1 MNPGLDG
8 KAPRTAYGMLPLPA
22 TGAMKDETLLVHASR
37 DPFHHSGVVNLPVY
51 RASTILFPTL
61 AAYKQ
66 RFEGNARYDGITY
79 GARGTPSTLAL
90 ARAVAGLEGGYN
102 AVVTA
107 TGLSACTIALSAFVQ
122 AGDHVLVTDS
132 VYGPTRSFCTG
143 VLGRFGVETTFYDPT
158 LGADIAGLL
167 RENTRVVF
175 VEAPGSMTFEM
186 QDVPAIA
193 HAAHARGAL
202 VLMDNTWAT
211 PLYFKPFQHGV
222 DVSIQAATKY
232 IAGHS
237 DLVIGVITAKD
248 EALYH
253 RLKDNAGAFGDVGGP
268 DECYLALRG
277 LRTMAVRLRQQERS
291 ALRVARFLADRPE
304 VKRVLY
310 PALPDDPGHAI
321 WKRDFSGASS
331 LMGLLLHTEDAAAVE
346 RMVDGLKYFQIGSS
360 WGGYESLVSWSDVRA
375 GRTAVPWQES
385 AYVLRLHIGLEDA
398 DDLIADLDAGLRR
411 LAG

>member
-1 MNPGLDG
+1 
-8 KAPRTAYGMLPLPA
+8 
-22 TGAMKDETLLVHASR
+22 MKDETLLVHASR

-90 ARAVAGLEGGYN
+90 ARAVAELEGGHN

-107 TGLSACTIALSAFVQ
+107 TGLSACTIALSAFVK

-132 VYGPTRSFCTG
+132 VYGPTRSFCTE

-158 LGADIAGLL
+158 IGADIAGLL
-167 RENTRVVF
+167 RDNTRVVF

-193 HAAHARGAL
+193 SAAHARGAL

-211 PLYFKPFQHGV
+211 PLYFKPFEHGA
-222 DVSIQAATKY
+222 DVSVQAGTKY

-237 DLVIGVITAKD
+237 DLVLGVITAKD
-248 EALYH
+248 EALYR
-253 RLKDNAGAFGDVGGP
+253 RLKDNAGSFGDVGGP

-277 LRTMAVRLRQQERS
+277 LRTMAVRLRQQEQS
-291 ALRVARFLADRPE
+291 AMRVARFLADRPE
-304 VKRVLY
+304 VKRVMY
-310 PALPDDPGHAI
+310 PPLPEDPGHGI
-321 WKRDFSGASS
+321 WKRDFKGASS
-331 LMGLLLHTEDAAAVE
+331 LMGLLLHTEDPAAVE

-360 WGGYESLVSWSDVRA
+360 WGGFESLVSYSDVRTM
-375 GRTAVPWQES
+375 RTAVPWTHS
-385 AYVLRLHIGLEDA
+385 SYVLRLHIGLEDV
-398 DDLIADLDAGLRR
+398 DDLIGDLEAGLRR